1 MDERRTAGSG
11 AEATDTSGGSAV
23 SVRVCER
30 RPNPHYT
37 GHDGMRSGN
46 RKAGAGRSAKRK
58 AIRRI
63 SLEEALAIRRRDKQK
78 RREHVKKKPR
88 G

>member
-1 MDERRTAGSG
+1 VSEFVSSG
-11 AEATDTSGGSAV
+11 QI
-23 SVRVCER
+23 R
-30 RPNPHYT
+30 T

-46 RKAGAGRSAKRK
+46 RKAGAGRRAKRK
-58 AIRRI
+58 AIRRV